1 MMQSSSQVSSE
12 ERFELGRAFN
22 GCKGYM
28 ASAPRSIITPNDS
41 HLVRHQCACP
51 RKCPEVSRH
60 AVCSA
65 LSTGPVAPS
74 TTGFLDE
81 LNAMSCK
88 LESTA
93 FPSNLKLYKMAKF
106 LQVKGDK
113 IVLGDE
119 SVLLKG
125 QRISML

>member
-1 MMQSSSQVSSE
+1 
-12 ERFELGRAFN
+12 
-22 GCKGYM
+22 
-28 ASAPRSIITPNDS
+28 
-41 HLVRHQCACP
+41 
-51 RKCPEVSRH
+51 
-60 AVCSA
+60 
-65 LSTGPVAPS
+65 
-74 TTGFLDE
+74 
-81 LNAMSCK
+81 MSCK